1 MILYIKGGNFM
12 LKKVVA
18 TICVVAM
25 LATMLVGCAG
35 KKNGETGTTQPDA
48 ATETP
53 TSTDA
58 ETVATAVPEVDPH
71 TIAGKVTIAV
81 PKGEL
86 AQVTPV
92 LEAFQTAYPNI
103 ELTIEPFEG
112 SSGEWLTAQA
122 ANNSLPDVL
131 WADWN
136 NFPYAVANGYV
147 RPLDDLLALDDE
159 TQYIPQSLLDP
170 YVYGG
175 KTYSVPDQIHA
186 MMVAV
191 NTDLLDELNL
201 DKPSY
206 DWTYDEFES
215 LLKSATTDT
224 TAGACEL
231 YSVDDVYSAQDAG
244 FWSTAYNYT
253 EQKFYYEDKWVPA
266 MNKLSA
272 LRAVPGLEL
281 RALKLTNVVDENNND
296 YVKKFGEAGKD
307 DGAYGFK
314 NGFALM
320 KTSASWEA
328 NWMRMEVKPNWE
340 FWPYPKTDANS
351 ELKIPIHVNNTYM
364 MSTCVDVDAAYQ
376 VLKWVSFGKEGNLVK
391 MDIYANRDPKETVD
405 GTAFFLWYF
414 PVTRHPDVVA
424 KFEQNPYVTEG
435 LKVIYA
441 NIENNFRCDL
451 NKLIPGYD
459 LIFNEDVNTMLNS
472 VKYDGTQE
480 AAAVAAQVDEK
491 VNAELANQLAI
502 FNQKL
507 TELK

>member
-1 MILYIKGGNFM
+1 M

-18 TICVVAM
+18 TICVVTM
-25 LATMLVGCAG
+25 VATMLVGCAG
-35 KKNGETGTTQPDA
+35 KGDGDTKDTAKTDVSTV
-48 ATETP
+48 TP
-53 TSTDA
+53 SSTDTGVDA
-58 ETVATAVPEVDPH
+58 EVTVQPEVDPH
-71 TIAGKVTIAV
+71 TIVGKVKIAV
-81 PKGEL
+81 PNGEL
-86 AQVTPV
+86 AQITPV
-92 LEAFQTAYPNI
+92 LEAFRTAYPKI
-103 ELTIEPFEG
+103 ELTIVPFEG

-122 ANNSLPDVL
+122 ATNSLPDVL

-136 NFPYAVANGYV
+136 NFPYAVSNGYV
-147 RPLDDLLALDDE
+147 RPLDDLLQKDEE
-159 TQYIPQSLLDP
+159 TQYIPKSLLDP

-231 YSVDDVYSAQDAG
+231 YSVDDVYSAQDEG
-244 FWSTAYNYT
+244 FWSTAYNYK
-253 EQKFYYEDKWVPA
+253 EQKFYYADKWVPA

-281 RALKLTNVVDENNND
+281 RALKLTNINGDSND

-340 FWPYPKTDANS
+340 YWPYPRTDANS

-391 MDIYANRDPKETVD
+391 MDIYANRDPEETVD

-424 KFEQNPYVTEG
+424 KFESNPYVTEG

-451 NKLIPGYD
+451 NKIIPGYD
-459 LIFNEDVNTMLNS
+459 LIFNEEVNTLLGN
-472 VKYDGTQE
+472 VKYDGTKE
-480 AAAVAAQVDEK
+480 AAAVATQVDEK
-491 VNAELANQLAI
+491 VNAELANQLEV
-502 FNQKL
+502 FSQKL
-507 TELK
+507 ASLK